1 MKVQVDEVC
10 KVSGGYF
17 GPLMAWFVLLGGGLA
32 MMAGFAYSPGAIR
45 DAGPVWPGGM
55 TFTPAGDRPTLVV
68 ALHPRC
74 TCSVATVRELSRL
87 LSAAVVQPHIE
98 ILLYRPNHVAEGW
111 DRAAFDE
118 ELRRIPRVTVRGD
131 VEGRQARA
139 FGMLTSGDVALFTS
153 DGHLRFRGGVTS
165 ARGHE
170 GESDGGRRLR
180 RALSEGHSAP
190 GAIPVFGCPL
200 ESGD

>member
-1 MKVQVDEVC
+1 MDLQTDEVR
-10 KVSGGYF
+10 KAVGGYS
-17 GPLMAWFVLLGGGLA
+17 GPLLAWLMFLALGLA

-55 TFTPAGDRPTLVV
+55 TFAPAGDRPTLVA

-87 LSAAVVQPHIE
+87 FSAAEVQPQIE
-98 ILLYRPNHVAEGW
+98 ILLYRPNRAAEGW
-111 DRAAFDE
+111 DRTAFDE

-131 VEGRQARA
+131 VEGKQARA

-170 GESDGGRRLR
+170 GESEGGRRLQ
-180 RALSEGHSAP
+180 RALAESHSAP